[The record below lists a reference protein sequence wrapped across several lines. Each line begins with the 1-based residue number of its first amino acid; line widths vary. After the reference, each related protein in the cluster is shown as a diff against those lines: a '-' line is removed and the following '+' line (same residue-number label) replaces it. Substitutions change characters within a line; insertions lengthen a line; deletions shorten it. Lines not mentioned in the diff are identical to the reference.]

1 MGGPWRER
9 LWRQKPMP
17 LDRFARIELDS
28 TAKADHT
35 LVSIPGHERGSGF
48 HPIPGIGSA
57 IRYRFGNGFDPV
69 GKFSL
74 YESEP
79 GRIHKSSESGEVM
92 MKKRAASKR
101 KESVQK
107 NVDWKA
113 LEIVHPDAAGIDVGG
128 SEHWVA
134 ISPDRDPE
142 PVRRF
147 GCFTADLR
155 EMARWLVEKGVRS
168 VAMQSTGVYWMPVLE
183 VLEQHG
189 LEVYLVNA
197 RHTKNVPGRKSDVQ
211 ECQWLLKLHAF
222 GLLNNSFQPTDEIR
236 VARTL
241 WRQRGNLVADA
252 SSTIQRM
259 QKVLIEMNVQLSN
272 VLSDISGVSGMCM
285 IGAILEGERDPEVLM
300 ALVQPGVKATP
311 QDILKSLEGNWRKEL
326 LFVLRQQVELY
337 RMYQE
342 KIQDCDQQLREHLES
357 FGSVVDLQAQPIGPK
372 PKGKKGSKN
381 APQFDLRT
389 ELYRITGIDWA
400 QVNGIDVLTAQTV
413 IAECGADLSAF
424 PSEKRYT
431 SWLGLVP
438 TNEQSGGKIL
448 RRRTRKVVNRAAA
461 AFRNAA
467 TTLLRSES
475 YLGAQYRRLRTR
487 LGAPKAI
494 TAMARKLACLFYRL
508 IKHGQQYVDKG
519 NEYYETKYREQ
530 QIRALAKRAQKL
542 GLELVIPKTA

>member
-1 MGGPWRER
+1 
-9 LWRQKPMP
+9 
-17 LDRFARIELDS
+17 
-28 TAKADHT
+28 
-35 LVSIPGHERGSGF
+35 
-48 HPIPGIGSA
+48 
-57 IRYRFGNGFDPV
+57 
-69 GKFSL
+69 
-74 YESEP
+74 
-79 GRIHKSSESGEVM
+79 
-92 MKKRAASKR
+92 
-101 KESVQK
+101 
-107 NVDWKA
+107 
-113 LEIVHPDAAGIDVGG
+113 
-128 SEHWVA
+128 
-134 ISPDRDPE
+134 
-142 PVRRF
+142 
-147 GCFTADLR
+147 
-155 EMARWLVEKGVRS
+155 MARWLVEKGVRS
-168 VAMQSTGVYWMPVLE
+168 VAMQSTGVYWMPVFE

-197 RHTKNVPGRKSDVQ
+197 RHTKNVPGRKTDVQ

-424 PSEKRYT
+424 PSEKQYT

>member
-1 MGGPWRER
+1 
-9 LWRQKPMP
+9 
-17 LDRFARIELDS
+17 
-28 TAKADHT
+28 
-35 LVSIPGHERGSGF
+35 
-48 HPIPGIGSA
+48 
-57 IRYRFGNGFDPV
+57 
-69 GKFSL
+69 
-74 YESEP
+74 
-79 GRIHKSSESGEVM
+79 M

-107 NVDWKA
+107 KVDWKA

-357 FGSVVDLQAQPIGPK
+357 FGSVVDLQARPIGPK

-424 PSEKRYT
+424 PSEKQYT

-530 QIRALAKRAQKL
+530 QIRALAQRAQKL